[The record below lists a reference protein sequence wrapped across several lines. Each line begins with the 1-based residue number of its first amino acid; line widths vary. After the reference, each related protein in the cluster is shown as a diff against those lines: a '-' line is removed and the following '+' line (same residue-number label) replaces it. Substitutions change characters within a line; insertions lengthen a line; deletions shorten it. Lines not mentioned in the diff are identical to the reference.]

1 MTDICNRLLAQHSN
15 GDQVAVQ
22 GESDCVC
29 KCETAI
35 HNCCHRG
42 SVEYKQSPRV
52 RTPMYQKTM
61 KAFLLPTS
69 YVAYDLETS
78 DYFPKGEIIEFGAVK
93 VEDGLVTDEFSELC
107 ALNGRI
113 NPKASEANHITDA
126 MLIGKRSLSE
136 VFIDFCE
143 FIGQLPLVGFN
154 NQRFDDLFIARE
166 AKRARIKNPIDNGS
180 YDAMLMHGRATLA
193 SCCEEYGIEND
204 EAHRALSDARATRL
218 LYDSIHHQWSME
230 STDVR
235 DITAEV
241 MGDELEGQIVC
252 FTGST
257 DFYPKRACQTLALAH
272 GAELSNGVTKK
283 VTLLVNLEG
292 RRSTKVAKAEQYGIS
307 VIEGRDFLE
316 IIDYPT
322 DQPVRYDVLQTG
334 TWFSDLG
341 EETILMVKR
350 ELGLPLSKPLVYY
363 RRNGSRTVM
372 RENMY
377 GVIVPKNE
385 DIIDT
390 LSVIDLR
397 VVDNCDGCGMV
408 TLEAV
413 IDGEG
418 VPFRVLAPYL
428 ADMQKGKEHYLA
440 TLNGSER
447 EE

>member
-1 MTDICNRLLAQHSN
+1 
-15 GDQVAVQ
+15 
-22 GESDCVC
+22 
-29 KCETAI
+29 
-35 HNCCHRG
+35 
-42 SVEYKQSPRV
+42 
-52 RTPMYQKTM
+52 MYQKTM

-93 VEDGLVTDEFSELC
+93 VEDGHVTGEFSELC

-113 NPKASEANHITDA
+113 NPKASETNHITDD
-126 MLIGKRSLSE
+126 MLAEKRSLSE

-166 AKRARIKNPIDNGS
+166 AERAGTRNPVDNGS
-180 YDAMLMHGRATLA
+180 HDAMLMHGRATLA
-193 SCCEEYGIEND
+193 SCCDEYGIVND

-218 LYDSIHHQWSME
+218 LYDAIHLQWSME

-241 MGDELEGQIVC
+241 MGDELAGELVC

-257 DFYPKRACQTLALAH
+257 DFYPKRACQTLGLAH
-272 GAELSNGVTKK
+272 GATLSNGVTKK

-292 RRSTKVAKAEQYGIS
+292 RVSGKVTKANQYGIR
-307 VIEGRDFLE
+307 VIEGREFLE
-316 IIDYPT
+316 MIGYPT
-322 DQPVRYDVLQTG
+322 DKPVRYDVLQTG
-334 TWFSDLG
+334 TWFSSLG
-341 EETILMVKR
+341 EETMLMVKR
-350 ELGLPLSKPLVYY
+350 ELGLPISKPLVYY
-363 RRNGSRTVM
+363 RRSGSKTVM
-372 RENMY
+372 HENRF
-377 GVIVPKNE
+377 GVTVPINE

-390 LSVIDLR
+390 IPVLDVR
-397 VVDNCDGCGMV
+397 VVDTCDDCGMV

-413 IDGEG
+413 LDGEG

-440 TLNGSER
+440 TMNGSES